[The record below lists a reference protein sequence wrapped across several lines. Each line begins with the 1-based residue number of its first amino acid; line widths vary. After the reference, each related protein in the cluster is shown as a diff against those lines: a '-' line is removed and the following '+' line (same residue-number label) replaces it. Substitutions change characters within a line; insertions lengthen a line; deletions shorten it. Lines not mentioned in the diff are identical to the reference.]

1 MHHSVFLIYLQLARH
16 AMMDKHQ
23 ADIVTGMLDKCSAY
37 WLHIVTPEQV
47 LRQFFKDPEWN
58 AGYDDSIPE
67 TLEALEELL
76 DNGTL
81 WGGSDIRRIARLH
94 PILLKKNGAWE
105 LCLDWIRP
113 FKSIAYSVGVLGIR

>member
-1 MHHSVFLIYLQLARH
+1 
-16 AMMDKHQ
+16 MMDKHQ
-23 ADIVTGMLDKCSAY
+23 AGIVTGMLKCSACL
-37 WLHIVTPEQV
+37 LHNLTQV
-47 LRQFFKDPEWN
+47 LRQFFTDPEWN